1 MRHLRSFSALLC
13 ASLIAVAS
21 TGCWRGRAA
30 HRRAERE
37 RVQQERI
44 ARDEAAIR
52 VASADWSKATQAKDL
67 DKTMSPYADDAIVLS
82 PKVPAVQGK
91 DNIRKGWQGMFAM
104 PGAGLSFTATAVEVA
119 RSEDLAWEHGTY
131 EFATTDKKGK
141 TTTDK
146 GKYLTV
152 WKKQADGSWKV
163 VADMDNPD
171 D

>member
-1 MRHLRSFSALLC
+1 
-13 ASLIAVAS
+13 
-21 TGCWRGRAA
+21 
-30 HRRAERE
+30 
-37 RVQQERI
+37 
-44 ARDEAAIR
+44 
-52 VASADWSKATQAKDL
+52 
-67 DKTMSPYADDAIVLS
+67 
-82 PKVPAVQGK
+82 
-91 DNIRKGWQGMFAM
+91 MFAM